1 MATSRVPTNAVDHV
15 GSLKRP
21 PELVQAWRAWEDGK
35 LPIEQLR
42 KVQDDT
48 IRDAVAMQ
56 EKLGLPI
63 VTDGEFRRGGWSRG
77 FLNAV
82 EGFEFRGSKLVF
94 RNDEGFSTP
103 SPAPMTTKPI
113 KRKQPIVVDDYK
125 FIASVAKNRVKVTMP
140 TPSHMHFGQFKEA
153 VDVKVY
159 PDVEKYW
166 DDLIAVFKQEIA
178 ELYAAGCR
186 YLQLDEVPLAL
197 LCDDKIRAVAKSEG
211 DDPDKL
217 AARYI
222 DVLNRAVA
230 DRPADMTIGMHLC
243 RGNMESLWMGDG
255 GYAPIAEALFNR
267 ADVDAFLLEYD
278 SARAG
283 DFAPLRHLPAGKRAY
298 LGIISTKNPALESV
312 DELLH
317 RLDEASRFAPMDR
330 LGICPQCGF
339 ASAAMSK
346 FAVKPSKLTP
356 DLQTLK
362 FERLLEVG
370 QRAWG
375 HA

>member
-21 PELVQAWRAWEDGK
+21 PDLVQAWRAWESGT
-35 LPIEQLR
+35 LAFEQLR
-42 KVQDDT
+42 QVQDEA
-48 IRDAVAMQ
+48 IRDAIVMQ
-56 EKLGLPI
+56 ETLGLPV

-77 FLNAV
+77 FLDAV

-103 SPAPMTTKPI
+103 SPAPLATKPI
-113 KRKQPIVVDDYK
+113 KRAKSIVTEDFK
-125 FIASVAKNRVKVTMP
+125 FIASVAKHRAKVTMP
-140 TPSHMHFGQFKEA
+140 TPSHMHFGQFKDA
-153 VDVKVY
+153 VDAAVY
-159 PDVEKYW
+159 PNVEKYW
-166 DDLIAVFKQEIA
+166 DDLIAVFRQEIE

-197 LCDDKIRAVAKSEG
+197 LCDGKIRALAKSEG
-211 DDPDKL
+211 DDPDEL
-217 AARYI
+217 VARYI
-222 DVLNRAVA
+222 DVLNRAISG
-230 DRPADMTIGMHLC
+230 RPADMAVAMHLC

-267 ADVDAFLLEYD
+267 CDVDAFLLEYD
-278 SARAG
+278 SPRAG
-283 DFAPLRHLPAGKRAY
+283 DFSPLRHLPARKRAY
-298 LGIISTKNPALESV
+298 LGIISTKNPTLETAE
-312 DELLH
+312 ELLR
-317 RLDEASRFAPMDR
+317 RLDEAGRFAPMER

-356 DLQTLK
+356 DLQTQK
-362 FERLLEVG
+362 IELLLDVG
-370 QRAWG
+370 QRTWG

>member
-77 FLNAV
+77 FLDAV

-113 KRKQPIVVDDYK
+113 KRKRPIVVDDYR
-125 FIASVAKNRVKVTMP
+125 FIASVAKNRGKVTMP

-166 DDLIAVFKQEIA
+166 DDLIAVFRQEIA

-222 DVLNRAVA
+222 DVFNRAVA

-255 GYAPIAEALFNR
+255 GYAPIAEALFNG

-283 DFAPLRHLPAGKRAY
+283 DFGPLQHLPAGKRAY

-346 FAVKPSKLTP
+346 FAVKPSRLTP

-362 FERLLEVG
+362 IERLLEVG

>member
-21 PELVQAWRAWEDGK
+21 PELVQTWRAWEDGK
-35 LPIEQLR
+35 VPIEQLH
-42 KVQDDT
+42 KVQDDA

-56 EKLGLPI
+56 ERLGLPI

-103 SPAPMTTKPI
+103 SPSPMATKPI

-125 FIASVAKNRVKVTMP
+125 FIASVAKNPVKVTMP

-153 VDVKVY
+153 VDATVY

-166 DDLIAVFKQEIA
+166 DELIAVFKQEIA

-197 LCDDKIRAVAKSEG
+197 LCDGKIRALAKSEG

-217 AARYI
+217 VARYI

-230 DRPADMTIGMHLC
+230 GRPADMTIGMHLC

-255 GYAPIAEALFNR
+255 GYAPIADALFNR

-283 DFAPLRHLPAGKRAY
+283 DFEPLRHLPAGKRAY

-317 RLDEASRFAPMDR
+317 RLDEASRFAPMER

-362 FERLLEVG
+362 IERMIEVG

>member
-1 MATSRVPTNAVDHV
+1 MASSRVPQNAVDHV

-21 PELVQAWRAWEDGK
+21 PELVAAWREWEAGK
-35 LPIEQLR
+35 LPPEKLKDI
-42 KVQDDT
+42 QDVA

-56 EKLGLPI
+56 ERLGLPI

-82 EGFEFRGSKLVF
+82 EGFDFRASKLVF

-103 SPAPMTTKPI
+103 SPAPMATKLVRRI
-113 KRKQPIVVDDYK
+113 RPIVTDDYK
-125 FIASVAKNRVKVTMP
+125 FLKSVAKNRIKVTMP
-140 TPSHMHFGQFKEA
+140 TPSHMHFGQFKNA
-153 VDVKVY
+153 VDHTVY
-159 PDVEKYW
+159 PNVEDYW
-166 DDLIAVFKQEIA
+166 DDMIAVFQQEIK

-197 LCDDKIRAVAKSEG
+197 LCDTNIRALAKSEG

-217 AARYI
+217 VALYI

-230 DRPADMTIGMHLC
+230 GRPGDLTIGMHLC
-243 RGNMESLWMGDG
+243 RGNMESLWMGVG
-255 GYAPIAEALFNR
+255 GYAPIAEALFTR

-278 SARAG
+278 SERAG
-283 DFAPLRHLPAGKRAY
+283 DFAPLRHLAAGKRAY
-298 LGIISTKNPALESV
+298 LGIISTKNPTLESA
-312 DELLH
+312 DDLIN
-317 RLDEASRFAPMDR
+317 RIEAAARYAPMDR

-356 DLQTLK
+356 DIQTQK
-362 FERLLEVG
+362 IELLLDVG
-370 QRAWG
+370 RRVWG